1 MYLKFP
7 DVISQLHMKEK
18 IIQQATDLF
27 LSFGFKSVTMDDIA
41 ERLGMSKKT
50 IYQHFEN
57 KTSLVKS
64 CTFFMFDMI
73 SGGIDC
79 IREERKNPV
88 EELFEIK
95 SFVLKHLKDEKS
107 SPQYQ
112 LQKYYP
118 SIFAN
123 LRKKQY
129 EMMMDC
135 VAENIQEGIK
145 QGYFR
150 EDTNIEIISKF
161 YFGGMMYL
169 KDTEIFPPQKYSMP
183 LLMETYLEY
192 HVRGIATPKGIEI
205 LNNIINK

>member
-1 MYLKFP
+1 
-7 DVISQLHMKEK
+7 MKDK

-27 LSFGFKSVTMDDIA
+27 LNFGFKSVTMDDIA
-41 ERLGMSKKT
+41 EKLGMSKKT

-57 KTSLVKS
+57 KTSLVKC
-64 CTFFMFDMI
+64 CTFFMFDTI

-79 IREERKNPV
+79 IREEKKNPV

-95 SFVLKHLKDEKS
+95 SFVLRHLKDEKS

-150 EDTNIEIISKF
+150 EDTNVEIISKF

-169 KDTEIFPPQKYSMP
+169 KDPEIFPPQKYSMP